1 MNTKQIGNLTEL
13 QCITRF
19 YELGYTISIPYG
31 DSDKYDMILD
41 KEGKLYR
48 MQAKHCQAFY
58 EDDKL
63 SYIKIRTTWKSGYTK
78 NVGAKRHKY
87 SKEDTDFF
95 VTNFNSINQ
104 IIPVEESSN
113 EKTLRVLLPKNGQTK
128 GVCMMNDYKD
138 IEVLKNL

>member
-48 MQAKHCQAFY
+48 MQAKHCQVFY

-95 VTNFNSINQ
+95 VTNFNGINY
-104 IIPVEESSN
+104 IIPVEECSN